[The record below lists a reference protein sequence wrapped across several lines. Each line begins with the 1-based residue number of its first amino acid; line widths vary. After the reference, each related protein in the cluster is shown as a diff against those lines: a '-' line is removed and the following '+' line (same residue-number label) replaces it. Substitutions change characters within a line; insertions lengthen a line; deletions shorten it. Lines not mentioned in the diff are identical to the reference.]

1 MNLSLTVRFSFKISA
16 QESRRKKKEYMDTLE
31 RKVETLQ
38 SENAQYKKRV
48 DTLEDDNA
56 SLLSQLQKLQATIA
70 RRGGESTFLTVI
82 TLIFYRNVHCKL
94 EDCKNIDSECVFPF
108 RHS

>member
-1 MNLSLTVRFSFKISA
+1 
-16 QESRRKKKEYMDTLE
+16 MDTLE

-56 SLLSQLQKLQATIA
+56 ALLMQLQKLQATIA
-70 RRGGESTFLTVI
+70 RRGESSFLTVS
-82 TLIFYRNVHCKL
+82 LFLN
-94 EDCKNIDSECVFPF
+94 KNILVVLKIFTN
-108 RHS
+108 

>member
-1 MNLSLTVRFSFKISA
+1 
-16 QESRRKKKEYMDTLE
+16 MDTLE

-56 SLLSQLQKLQATIA
+56 SLLSQLQKLQATLA
-70 RRGGESTFLTVI
+70 RRGESSFITVI
-82 TLIFYRNVHCKL
+82 LNIFK
-94 EDCKNIDSECVFPF
+94 F
-108 RHS
+108 